1 MPSLDSLFLLK
12 QSIPFGIE
20 CRSGFSEITLRNIAK
35 LAADE
40 IQRCGMTMKKAECI
54 KNIAEIIEQGKLNLS
69 ELYNLSDAEVIKRLS
84 SLNGIGKWAAEM
96 LLINSMKRPDV
107 ISFGDIA
114 IRRGICKL
122 YGLESITK
130 EEFKKYKERY
140 SSYGSVASI
149 YLWELSFE

>member
-1 MPSLDSLFLLK
+1 
-12 QSIPFGIE
+12 
-20 CRSGFSEITLRNIAK
+20 
-35 LAADE
+35 
-40 IQRCGMTMKKAECI
+40 MKKAECI